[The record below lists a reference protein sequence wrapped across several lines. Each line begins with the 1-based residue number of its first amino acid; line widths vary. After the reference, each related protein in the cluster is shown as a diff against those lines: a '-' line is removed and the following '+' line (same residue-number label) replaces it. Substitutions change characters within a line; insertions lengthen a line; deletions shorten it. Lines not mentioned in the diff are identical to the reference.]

1 MLVHHKRPSSILDYF
16 PYESMREVQREILL
30 ALEAEWDRY
39 DVFAIVLPT
48 AGGKTAVARTI
59 MDWQA
64 ENGVIYTMPTNQLI
78 QQFTDTFPESET
90 IKRVSSY
97 KCHDMP
103 GVSCVDKTIR
113 CPDCPMLR
121 AKRMESAVRPVACT
135 PHSMMLRKLWENREV
150 VVMDEAHTVIPMIQ
164 DLAARVSWKH
174 KTKYPDQWRS
184 PELLRS
190 WWSRTQ
196 ALASD
201 GEGEQKK
208 KRSKNARRYDQ
219 LLDQTIMTDKPVYAC
234 TEEMRPWK
242 NGAPWAKPPVPRG
255 EEVDLPALVWRPIDI
270 KNLPEVYRVI
280 PSSIQKLVLM
290 SATLSTID
298 IEQLGLSR
306 RRVLYIQCK
315 SPIPPDRR
323 PIIIPEDIIPVTHNS
338 IREAT
343 EYIAGYIRDGILP
356 NHIGEKGIIHA
367 SYAQA
372 RFLKQYLGTLGGRV
386 LYHDSEN
393 KMDVLQEFLDS
404 PPDSGKALVASG
416 MHEGVDLPY
425 DLARWQ
431 VVAKIPWKSLANPA
445 IKYKSESEPDWY
457 IWETLKYLIQAC
469 GRVAR
474 TPEDYG
480 VTYIL
485 DKTFWRLYNQGKHL
499 APSWWLD
506 AIHPMDGE

>member
-1 MLVHHKRPSSILDYF
+1 MLVHRTRSRSILDYF
-16 PYESMREVQREILL
+16 PYEGIREVQREILL

-48 AGGKTAVARTI
+48 AGGKTAIARTI

-64 ENGVIYTMPTNQLI
+64 ENGVIYTMPTNQLL
-78 QQFTDTFPESET
+78 QQFTDTFPDSET
-90 IKRVSSY
+90 VRRKAHY
-97 KCHDMP
+97 QCHDIP
-103 GVSCVDKTIR
+103 GVPCSEKAVR
-113 CPDCPMLR
+113 CPDCPMLHAQR
-121 AKRMESAVRPVACT
+121 LESAIKPVACT
-135 PHSMMLRKLWENREV
+135 PHTMMLRKLWENRDV

-164 DLAARVSWKH
+164 DLAARVTWKH
-174 KTKYPDQWRS
+174 KARYPDNWRS
-184 PELLRS
+184 IESLQR
-190 WWSRTQ
+190 WWSSYIGRKRE
-196 ALASD
+196 S
-201 GEGEQKK
+201 GKK
-208 KRSKNARRYDQ
+208 QSRNDKKYDQ
-219 LLDQTIMTDKPVYAC
+219 LIEQTIMTDKPVYAC
-234 TEEMRPWK
+234 TEEERPWR
-242 NGAPWAKPPVPRG
+242 NGAGWLKPPVPRG
-255 EEVDLPALVWRPIDI
+255 EEVDLPALVWKPIDI
-270 KNLPEVYRVI
+270 RNLPEVHRVLPHNI
-280 PSSIQKLVLM
+280 RKLVLM
-290 SATLSTID
+290 SATFSTID
-298 IEQLGLSR
+298 IDQLGLSR

-315 SPIPPDRR
+315 SPIPPERR
-323 PIIIPEDIIPVTHNS
+323 PIVIPEDILPVTYKS
-338 IREAT
+338 MREAT
-343 EYIAGYIRDGILP
+343 EYIADYLRNGILP
-356 NHIGEKGIIHA
+356 SHEGEKGIIHA

-372 RFLKQYLGTLGGRV
+372 RMLKQFLGTMDGRI
-386 LYHDSEN
+386 LYHDADD
-393 KMDVLQEFLDS
+393 KLDVLQEFLNS

-506 AIHPMDGE
+506 AIHPLDGE